1 MCSGCAI
8 LFAPFHRLDEACAA
22 ASLQARFFE
31 HQVGVTRLLLPPA
44 PHTQHVLLLPVCRK
58 ARVRYD
64 EYDSELDSD
73 PDEEA
78 KRKAKQNQVA
88 ALMQDTNDLDDEV
101 EKVLGHRWALTVCC
115 GGLLQSMFARVVCC
129 TKQLQHCCRTWK
141 LLAKL
146 PAEVTGEVWLQ
157 ASLA

>member
-1 MCSGCAI
+1 MLLPSCRQI
-8 LFAPFHRLDEACAA
+8 LVSFR
-22 ASLQARFFE
+22 
-31 HQVGVTRLLLPPA
+31 VVTPLLLPALHIQP
-44 PHTQHVLLLPVCRK
+44 VLLLPVCRK

-101 EKVLGHRWALTVCC
+101 EKVLGHRCAVKVCC
-115 GGLLQSMFARVVCC
+115 GGHPL
-129 TKQLQHCCRTWK
+129 H
-141 LLAKL
+141 
-146 PAEVTGEVWLQ
+146 
-157 ASLA
+157 

>member
-1 MCSGCAI
+1 MGI
-8 LFAPFHRLDEACAA
+8 TP
-22 ASLQARFFE
+22 
-31 HQVGVTRLLLPPA
+31 LLLPSA

-88 ALMQDTNDLDDEV
+88 ALMLDTNDLDDEV
-101 EKVLGHRWALTVCC
+101 EKVLGHR
-115 GGLLQSMFARVVCC
+115 
-129 TKQLQHCCRTWK
+129 
-141 LLAKL
+141 
-146 PAEVTGEVWLQ
+146 
-157 ASLA
+157 